1 MNETIIILDKIFL
14 LIFPFIYLFGIVGN
28 MLSFLIF
35 SRKRFEN
42 TIFEVYFRS
51 LNILYSIML
60 QYVVIDFLK
69 YRFDINLELISN
81 NVCKFLNYIYFTLAP
96 IGSWTLV
103 IISLDRMLNVIYPF
117 KFVVLKNSK
126 IFQFGVI
133 GFLVV
138 FNHIY
143 YIRLIFRAQITDK
156 RDLSNL
162 NVTNNLTSSSLMIC
176 EIRDGGI
183 TYWMDL
189 FNSTLLPF
197 VFMITFSSITIR
209 NLFEL
214 KLNLSKNLS
223 IKDKRFA
230 IISISQNVTFLI
242 LNMPIVIYYLCSFYV
257 KFDEQIIDFFYITAI
272 IPYYIQC
279 GMIFYINCFVNPI
292 FRNEFF
298 LIVSK
303 FTFRSTK

>member
-1 MNETIIILDKIFL
+1 
-14 LIFPFIYLFGIVGN
+14 
-28 MLSFLIF
+28 
-35 SRKRFEN
+35 
-42 TIFEVYFRS
+42 
-51 LNILYSIML
+51 
-60 QYVVIDFLK
+60 
-69 YRFDINLELISN
+69 
-81 NVCKFLNYIYFTLAP
+81 
-96 IGSWTLV
+96 
-103 IISLDRMLNVIYPF
+103 
-117 KFVVLKNSK
+117 
-126 IFQFGVI
+126 
-133 GFLVV
+133 
-138 FNHIY
+138 
-143 YIRLIFRAQITDK
+143 
-156 RDLSNL
+156 
-162 NVTNNLTSSSLMIC
+162 MIC

-257 KFDEQIIDFFYITAI
+257 QFDEQILDFFYITAI

-292 FRNEFF
+292 FRNELF